1 MTNREFYNAIVNGTV
16 GEAEVAFAK
25 EAIEKLNAR
34 NAARKAKLTDK
45 QKENLELRAAI
56 AEKTEAGVQ
65 YTAAA
70 LAELVGATQ
79 AKVGYQAR
87 VLVENGYFEKGE
99 VKVKGKGKV
108 NGYTRTAKA
117 YNADADADAD
127 ANENADAE

>member
-1 MTNREFYNAIVNGTV
+1 MTNREFYNAIVNGTI
-16 GEAEVAFAK
+16 GEAEVEFAK
-25 EAIEKLNAR
+25 AAIQKLNDR
-34 NAARKAKLTDK
+34 NEARKTKLTDK
-45 QKENLELRAAI
+45 QVENLALRKAI

-87 VLVENGYFEKGE
+87 VLTENGYFEKGE

-117 YNADADADAD
+117 YDVDADADA
-127 ANENADAE
+127 E

>member
-1 MTNREFYNAIVNGTV
+1 MTNREFYNAIVNGTI
-16 GEAEVAFAK
+16 GEAEVEFAK
-25 EAIEKLNAR
+25 AAIQKLNDR
-34 NAARKAKLTDK
+34 NEARKAKLTDK
-45 QKENLELRAAI
+45 QVENLALRKAI

-87 VLVENGYFEKGE
+87 VLTENGYFEKGE

-117 YNADADADAD
+117 YDVDAGV
-127 ANENADAE
+127 DAE